1 MTEVSYTY
9 ARAHLAELCDKA
21 VDDRESV
28 IITRRNGESVA
39 LIAADELSAM
49 ETTIHLL
56 SSPAN
61 ARRLFDALESA
72 ERGDGEAV
80 TLEELRR
87 EVLGAA
93 AQTT

>member
-21 VDDRESV
+21 VDDRQPIV
-28 IITRRNGESVA
+28 ITRRNGESVA

-49 ETTIHLL
+49 ETTVHLL

-61 ARRLFDALESA
+61 ARRLFEALESA
-72 ERGDGEAV
+72 ERGEGQAMTID
-80 TLEELRR
+80 ELRR
-87 EVLGAA
+87 EVFGSA
-93 AQTT
+93 AQSA